1 MCSNEEL
8 ALRHALCALSAM
20 HHDAETN
27 GPELFKCAKC
37 RMHVQLTGENFSHDS
52 TQIGWLPQC
61 WHAVHWRCATDVC
74 AACGKATPALS
85 NEQAPPSTDNRIV
98 TLTQLVR
105 AIGAAPPRAPAA
117 PAGSAGMTLSP
128 AAQADESASK
138 RAALTEEAGMQSA
151 LESLLGLPIVTPSAP
166 AAAPAPAAVGKPSRP
181 FAAKFDS
188 KQKCVVCGN
197 TWKKNDMVC
206 FTGNAKDMAHA
217 GCIQAL

>member
-105 AIGAAPPRAPAA
+105 AIGAAPPRALAA
-117 PAGSAGMTLSP
+117 PAGMTLSPTP

-166 AAAPAPAAVGKPSRP
+166 AAAPAAAAVGKPSRP